1 MASSHPTFR
10 PSRGVR
16 PHTRADGTQEARTNK
31 MALKSPAFRRKFPL
45 LVTGGLLAL
54 QPLATSYVVAAE
66 QFDCQVSASG
76 GWDCKPKT
84 AANLP
89 PRPVHPG
96 AAAASTGAEA
106 SGEVAATEA
115 DKPMLVTEAK
125 GRGLKSRS
133 EDYSH
138 LDWVPR
144 EKLTAA
150 QLAETGP
157 YCGGAYI
164 EPTRPGMNDSTPKD
178 ESPTYINAKV
188 SKYQQEQQI
197 ATLAGDVVM
206 RQGSMQAEAD
216 EANLYQAEN
225 RGELVGNVKI
235 RDNGS
240 LVVGDRAEI
249 QLDTGEAQVDNAE
262 YVMHKSRIR
271 GNALYAKRSENAIIR
286 LKDGTYTTCEPNSN
300 AWQLKGN
307 NITLN
312 PATGFGTATNVTLR
326 VKDFPVFYTPY
337 IYFPIDDRRQSGFL
351 PPSFSTS
358 SDTGFML
365 VTPYYFNLAPNYDA
379 TLYPRYMAKR
389 GLLME
394 GEFRYLTKSSEGQF
408 GGAWLNDRDDERK
421 DQTDYK
427 DQRWMVNWQHKGG
440 LDERLMTEVD
450 YTDISDPFYFQDLES
465 DQIGVVSRDFLNQQG
480 RLTYRGDSYTA
491 ALNVQAYELATISQ
505 ITPYDKLP
513 QLTLD
518 GMLPFH
524 PGGLNFSYQ
533 TEAVRFDRNLKN
545 DLVRDKDGNLDT
557 SVGGIPGQRLDQNIA
572 GLARANGTRLSLTPA
587 VSLPLSNNYGFL
599 TPSLKYAYS
608 RYDLDL
614 DQRGKNTLLADETFN
629 SSQDRSVPIFSVDSG
644 LFFDRQTQWFG
655 KNYNQT
661 LEPRLYYLYVP
672 YKDQTDIPLFDTGE
686 STFNYSSLFRDNRF
700 SGGDRI
706 GDENKLSLG
715 VTNRWIEDNGFERQ
729 RFSIGQALYFK
740 DRKVQLPG
748 IDYRTRSDS
757 QSDVSPYALEY
768 EFRFNRDWRFNS
780 DFNWDPDSRST
791 RSGSAMFHYQP
802 EDNVNKVVNLGYRYR
817 NDTISY
823 NSTTGQWQVGGG
835 DYGSPGDPNYV
846 KDYYKIQQ
854 HDFSVMWPIVPQWT
868 AIARWQHDYNR
879 NRTLEAFG
887 GFEYD
892 NCCWKLRLI
901 SRYWVDYDDFSQAT
915 PQNEK
920 GDHGVFLQIVLKGL
934 GGVVGNK
941 VESFLD
947 TGIQGYRTREDQAY

>member
-1 MASSHPTFR
+1 
-10 PSRGVR
+10 
-16 PHTRADGTQEARTNK
+16 

-45 LVTGGLLAL
+45 LVTGSLLAL
-54 QPLATSYVVAAE
+54 QPFATSYVVAAE
-66 QFDCQVSASG
+66 QFDCQVSAAG

-84 AANLP
+84 STTSLP
-89 PRPVHPG
+89 PRPVHEG
-96 AAAASTGAEA
+96 AAASAAGEAAAEGGETA
-106 SGEVAATEA
+106 DVSGSEPRPV
-115 DKPMLVTEAK
+115 LVTESK
-125 GRGLKSRS
+125 GRGLKARS
-133 EDYSH
+133 ADYSH

-144 EKLTAA
+144 DKLTPA

-157 YCGGAYI
+157 YCGGAYV
-164 EPTRPGMNDSTPKD
+164 EPVRPGMDDTTPKD
-178 ESPTYINAKV
+178 ESPTYLNAKV

-206 RQGSMQAEAD
+206 RQGSMQAEAE

-225 RGELVGNVKI
+225 RGELKGNVKI
-235 RDNGS
+235 RDKGS

-262 YVMHKSRIR
+262 YVMHKSRVR
-271 GNALYAKRSENAIIR
+271 GSALYAKRAENAIIR

-326 VKDFPVFYTPY
+326 VKDIPVFYTPY

-394 GEFRYLTKSSEGQF
+394 GEFRYLTRSSEGQF
-408 GGAWLNDRDDERK
+408 GGAYLNDKEDERK
-421 DQTDYK
+421 EQTDYK
-427 DQRWMVNWQHKGG
+427 DQRWMINWQHKGG
-440 LDERLMTEVD
+440 LDSRLLTEVD

-465 DQIGVVSRDFLNQQG
+465 EQIGVESKDFLNQQG
-480 RLTYRGDSYTA
+480 ALTYRGDSYTA
-491 ALNVQAYELATISQ
+491 RLNVQAFELATISQ
-505 ITPYDKLP
+505 ITPYDRLP
-513 QLTLD
+513 QITFNGTL
-518 GMLPFH
+518 PYH
-524 PGGLNFSYQ
+524 PGGVDFSYE
-533 TEAVRFDRNLKN
+533 TEAVRFDRNLKD
-545 DLVRDKDGNLDT
+545 DLVYNEDGQLDT
-557 SVGGIPGQRLDQNIA
+557 SLGLEPGRRLDESVTGI
-572 GLARANGTRLSLTPA
+572 ARANGTRLNAAPA
-587 VSLPLSNNYGFL
+587 ISLPMQASYGFV
-599 TPSLKYAYS
+599 TPKLKYVYTN
-608 RYDLDL
+608 YDLDL
-614 DQRGKNTLLADETFN
+614 DSQGKAGAVTQSTQPGYGSY
-629 SSQDRSVPIFSVDSG
+629 SSSISRSIPVFSVDSG
-644 LFFDRQTQWFG
+644 LYFDRNTQWFG
-655 KNYNQT
+655 KKYRQT
-661 LEPRLYYLYVP
+661 LEPRLFYLYVP
-672 YKDQTDIPLFDTGE
+672 YKDQKDIPLFDTSE
-686 STFNYSSLFRDNRF
+686 STFSYSSLFRDNRF
-700 SGGDRI
+700 SGTDRI

-715 VTNRWIEDNGFERQ
+715 LTNRWIEENGFERQ
-729 RFSIGQALYFK
+729 RLSVGQAYYFK

-748 IDYRTRSDS
+748 IDANTRDESK
-757 QSDVSPYALEY
+757 SDVSPYALEY
-768 EFRFNRDWRFNS
+768 EYNFNRDWRFNS

-802 EDNVNKVVNLGYRYR
+802 EDNPNKVVNLGYRYR
-817 NDTISY
+817 NDQITYDSV
-823 NSTTGQWQVGGG
+823 TGTWKTGGG
-835 DYGSPGDPNYV
+835 DYGTPGDPNYV

-854 HDFSVMWPIVPQWT
+854 HDFSVMWPIVPQWSV
-868 AIARWQHDYNR
+868 IARWQHDYNR

-892 NCCWKLRLI
+892 NCCWKLRVI
-901 SRYWVDYDDFSQAT
+901 NRYWLDYDDFSQAT

-941 VESFLD
+941 VETFLD
-947 TGIQGYRTREDQAY
+947 QGIQGYRTREDQAY

>member
-1 MASSHPTFR
+1 
-10 PSRGVR
+10 
-16 PHTRADGTQEARTNK
+16 

-45 LVTGGLLAL
+45 LVTGGLLAM
-54 QPLATSYVVAAE
+54 QPLATPYAVAAE

-76 GWDCKPKT
+76 GWDCKPKSPVN
-84 AANLP
+84 NLP
-89 PRPVHPG
+89 PRPVHEG
-96 AAAASTGAEA
+96 AALTSGTEAPSAEA
-106 SGEVAATEA
+106 ESGE
-115 DKPMLVTEAK
+115 KPMLVTESK

-157 YCGGAYI
+157 YCGGAYV
-164 EPTRPGMNDSTPKD
+164 EPTRPGMADTTPKD

-188 SKYQQEQQI
+188 SRYQQEQQI

-206 RQGSMQAEAD
+206 RQGSMQVEAD

-225 RGELVGNVKI
+225 RGELKGNVKI

-240 LVVGDRAEI
+240 LVVGDEAQI

-262 YVMHKSRIR
+262 YVMHKSHIR
-271 GNALYAKRSENAIIR
+271 GNALYAKRGENAIIR
-286 LKDGTYTTCEPNSN
+286 LKDGTYTTCEPGSN

-351 PPSFSTS
+351 PPSFSST

-379 TLYPRYMAKR
+379 TLYPRYMTKR

-408 GGAWLNDRDDERK
+408 GGAYLNDKNDDRK
-421 DQTDYK
+421 DQTDYEK
-427 DQRWMVNWQHKGG
+427 QRWMINWQHKGG

-450 YTDISDPFYFQDLES
+450 YTDISDPFYFQDLET
-465 DQIGVVSRDFLNQQG
+465 DQIGVKSQDVVNQQG
-480 RLTYRGDSYTA
+480 ALTWRGDTYTA
-491 ALNVQAYELATISQ
+491 RLNAQAYEMATISQ
-505 ITPYDKLP
+505 ITPYNKLP
-513 QLTLD
+513 QITID
-518 GMLPFH
+518 GMLPYH
-524 PGGLNFSYQ
+524 PSGFDFSYQ
-533 TEAVRFDRNLKN
+533 TEAVRFDRDLKDDFVTN
-545 DLVRDKDGNLDT
+545 EDGVPDE
-557 SVGGIPGQRLDQNIA
+557 SAGFPGRRLDENVF
-572 GLARANGTRLSLTPA
+572 GVARANGTRLNVAPA
-587 VSLPLSNNYGFL
+587 ISLPMTASYGYV
-599 TPSLKYAYS
+599 TPKLKYMYTN
-608 RYDLDL
+608 YDLDL
-614 DQRGKNTLLADETFN
+614 DGKGKSDIANN
-629 SSQDRSVPIFSVDSG
+629 PGSVALNGDFKSNQNRDIPIFSVDSG
-644 LFFDRQTQWFG
+644 LYFDRNTSLFG
-655 KNYNQT
+655 NNYRQT

-672 YKDQTDIPLFDTGE
+672 YKDQVDIPLFDSGE
-686 STFNYSSLFRDNRF
+686 TLFNFDSLFRDNRF
-700 SGGDRI
+700 SGVDRI

-715 VTNRWIEDNGFERQ
+715 VTTRYIEDNGFERQ
-729 RFSIGQALYFK
+729 NFSIGQAYYFK

-748 IDYRTRSDS
+748 IDYRTRKDS
-757 QSDVSPYALEY
+757 QSDVSPYALLY
-768 EFRFNRDWRFNS
+768 NYYFNRDWRFNS

-802 EDNVNKVVNLGYRYR
+802 EDNPNKIVNLGYRYR
-817 NDTISY
+817 NDTIAY
-823 NSTTGQWQVGGG
+823 DSTTGTWKVGGG
-835 DYGSPGDPNYV
+835 DYGTPGTPNYI

-854 HDFSVMWPIVPQWT
+854 HDFSVIWPVVPQWNV
-868 AIARWQHDYNR
+868 IARWQHDYNR
-879 NRTLEAFG
+879 NRTLEAMG

-901 SRYWVDYDDFSQAT
+901 NRYWIDYDDFSQAT

-920 GDHGVFLQIVLKGL
+920 GDHGIFLQIVLKGL

-947 TGIQGYRTREDQAY
+947 QGIQGYRTREDQAY